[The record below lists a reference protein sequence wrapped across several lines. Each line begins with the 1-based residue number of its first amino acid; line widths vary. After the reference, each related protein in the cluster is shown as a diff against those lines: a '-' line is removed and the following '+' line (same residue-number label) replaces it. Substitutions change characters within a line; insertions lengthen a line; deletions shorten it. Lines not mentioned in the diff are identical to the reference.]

1 MGEGAVCGSCGRA
14 RCGRTWGGTPQALDS
29 GTAGAVAE
37 RRRRNPRSRGEAPR
51 PARRSSVRSGWGQR
65 YRRAVRICSTT
76 PVSRLCSRVSRVTRL
91 SKASRSARAS
101 VRKRVT
107 CLSKASRSARASSRR
122 LYASACQASR
132 SARAPVRKRVTCL
145 SKASRSARAS
155 TRKRVTRLSK
165 ASRSARASSRRLC
178 ASACQASRSA
188 RAPVRKRVTCLSK
201 ASRPARAPVRS
212 LPVAL
217 PLPPVGAEV
226 YRRSL
231 LHRAAHE
238 PRRPLTPLLGR
249 GLVAAPSHRGLFP
262 LRGDMSLPALP
273 GLFELDRFVD
283 VVVHFRQLPQ
293 QLLHASAASRVQ
305 FVQEP

>member
-1 MGEGAVCGSCGRA
+1 MQHGCSTYGTVLRA
-14 RCGRTWGGTPQALDS
+14 EAPCRSP
-29 GTAGAVAE
+29 VPK
-37 RRRRNPRSRGEAPR
+37 PRAEAPR
-51 PARRSSVRSGWGQR
+51 RSPVRSGWGQR

-122 LYASACQASR
+122 L
-132 SARAPVRKRVTCL
+132 
-145 SKASRSARAS
+145 
-155 TRKRVTRLSK
+155 
-165 ASRSARASSRRLC
+165 C
-178 ASACQASRSA
+178 ASACQASR
-188 RAPVRKRVTCLSK
+188 
-201 ASRPARAPVRS
+201 PARASVRS

-238 PRRPLTPLLGR
+238 PRRPLTPLLGAR
-249 GLVAAPSHRGLFP
+249 LGRRSESPRTLPATRRYVAASPSR
-262 LRGDMSLPALP
+262 SL
-273 GLFELDRFVD
+273 
-283 VVVHFRQLPQ
+283 
-293 QLLHASAASRVQ
+293 
-305 FVQEP
+305 